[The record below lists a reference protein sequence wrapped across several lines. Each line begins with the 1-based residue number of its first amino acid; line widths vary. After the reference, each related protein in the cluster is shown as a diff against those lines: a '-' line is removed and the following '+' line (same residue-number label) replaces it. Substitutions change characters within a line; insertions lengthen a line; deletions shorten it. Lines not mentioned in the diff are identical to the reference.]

1 MHGRSLCDSVGLP
14 PGMSNGP
21 TTDAELPFW
30 QQRQL
35 VAGIDEAGRG
45 ALAGPVVAAAV
56 VLHPHGHL
64 EGVNDSKILSA
75 VRRTALEGLVKA
87 GAHAWATSFVWQD
100 VIDEINILQSTYRA
114 MHEAVD
120 ALTADVHHLLVDG
133 NRFRSHAIPHTCLV
147 RGDARCLSIAAASI
161 LAKVARDAWM
171 VTVAHERW
179 PMYGFDRHKG
189 YGTAMHR
196 EAIKHHGPCEIH
208 RRTFLTKL

>member
-1 MHGRSLCDSVGLP
+1 
-14 PGMSNGP
+14 MSNGP

-30 QQRQL
+30 QHNQL

-45 ALAGPVVAAAV
+45 ALAGPVVAAAM

-75 VRRTALEGLVKA
+75 ARRTALEERVKSA
-87 GAHAWATSFVWQD
+87 ANAWATAFVWQD

-114 MHEAVD
+114 MHGAVD
-120 ALTADVHHLLVDG
+120 ALTANVHHLLVDG
-133 NRFRSHAIPHTCLV
+133 NRFRPHVVPHTCIV

-171 VTVAHERW
+171 VTVAHQRW

-196 EAIKHHGPCEIH
+196 EAIRRYGPCEIH
-208 RRTFLTKL
+208 RQTFLSNL